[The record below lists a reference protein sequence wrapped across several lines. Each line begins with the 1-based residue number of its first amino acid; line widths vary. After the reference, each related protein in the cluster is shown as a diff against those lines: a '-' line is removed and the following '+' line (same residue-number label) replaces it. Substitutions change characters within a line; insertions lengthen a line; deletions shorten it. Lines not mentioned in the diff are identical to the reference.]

1 METVLKAG
9 RQSDDDPLEF
19 ILSDESV
26 DRMGD
31 VIRADGWD
39 LASFKKNPVA
49 LFGHSH
55 DQILGVWENV
65 RVEGK
70 KLLGRL
76 KLAKPGT
83 SELVDT
89 VRSLIDQRILKAV
102 SVGFQ
107 PIEAEPRKSGGGY
120 DFIKSALH
128 EVSVVSVPANPN
140 ALAIAKALSPE
151 IANKLFVQLDPVA
164 GEDRTG
170 QSTHTNE
177 TPNLDAARE
186 RLKAMGIDH

>member
-1 METVLKAG
+1 MDPVFKAG
-9 RQSDDDPLEF
+9 RQTEEDPMEF
-19 ILSDESV
+19 VLSDESV

-31 VIRADGWD
+31 VIRASGWN
-39 LASFKKNPVA
+39 LTQFKANPIA

-55 DQILGVWENV
+55 ENILGVWENV

-70 KLLGRL
+70 SLLGRL

-83 SELVDT
+83 SPLIDT

-107 PIEAEPRKSGGGY
+107 PLEAKPRKGGGY

-128 EVSVVSVPANPN
+128 EVSVVAVPANPS
-140 ALAIAKALSPE
+140 ALALVKALQPE
-151 IANKLFVQLDPVA
+151 LVDKLFVRSDSAAPSLD
-164 GEDRTG
+164 GRL
-170 QSTHTNE
+170 THTIE
-177 TPNLDAARE
+177 TPNLDSARS
-186 RLKAMGIDH
+186 RLKALGIAI

>member
-1 METVLKAG
+1 MSDTVFKSG
-9 RQSDDDPLEF
+9 HQSAENPLEF
-19 ILSDESV
+19 VLSDESV

-39 LASFKKNPVA
+39 LRQFKANPIA

-70 KLLGRL
+70 KLLGSL

-89 VRSLIDQRILKAV
+89 VRSLIDQRILKSV

-107 PIEAEPRKSGGGY
+107 PVEATPRKSGGGF

-128 EVSVVSVPANPN
+128 EVSVVAVPANPN
-140 ALAIAKALSPE
+140 ALAIAKAFASPE
-151 IANKLFVQLDPVA
+151 VAKMLFAQSSTPA
-164 GEDRTG
+164 GDDRSG
-170 QSTHTNE
+170 QSTQNL
-177 TPNLDAARE
+177 TPNLEAART
-186 RLKAMGIDH
+186 RLKALGID

>member
-1 METVLKAG
+1 MPDTVFKSG
-9 RQSDDDPLEF
+9 HQSAENPLEF
-19 ILSDESV
+19 VLSDESV

-39 LASFKKNPVA
+39 LRAFKANPIA

-70 KLLGRL
+70 KLLGSL

-89 VRSLIDQRILKAV
+89 VRSLIDQRILKSV

-107 PIEAEPRKSGGGY
+107 PIEAEPRKSGGGF

-128 EVSVVSVPANPN
+128 EVSVVAVPANPN

-151 IANKLFVQLDPVA
+151 IATKLFVQLDPTD

-170 QSTHTNE
+170 QSTQNV
-177 TPNLDAARE
+177 TPNLELART
-186 RLKAMGIDH
+186 RLKALGID